1 MPVSVKMYD
10 EWIKE
15 SEQVDPTNPAA
26 PPPAAPIEQPVT
38 DTTGVSDAPPT
49 DVPPVE
55 DASQSPASEADR
67 FDEID
72 KARKEAIKAFKEK
85 QKEYM
90 GIPIETRQNPVSE
103 EDTQKVEE
111 LKAELTTLNQTM
123 KDTVAEYDKF
133 NDEMLGITSE
143 DSDVEP

>member
-1 MPVSVKMYD
+1 MSVKMYD

-15 SEQVDPTNPAA
+15 SEQVDPAPAPLPAA
-26 PPPAAPIEQPVT
+26 PTETPPATNPLEVT
-38 DTTGVSDAPPT
+38 DAPPADVPATDDSTQT
-49 DVPPVE
+49 DVP
-55 DASQSPASEADR
+55 EADR

-90 GIPIETRQNPVSE
+90 AIPIETRNNPVSE
-103 EDTQKVEE
+103 EDKQKVET
-111 LKAELTTLNQTM
+111 LKSELTTLNQTM
-123 KDTVAEYDKF
+123 KAAVAEYDKF

-143 DSDVEP
+143 DSDIEP

>member
-1 MPVSVKMYD
+1 MSVKMYD

-15 SEQVDPTNPAA
+15 SEQVNPVPA
-26 PPPAAPIEQPVT
+26 PPPAAPT
-38 DTTGVSDAPPT
+38 DTPPEANPLEVTDAPPAE
-49 DVPPVE
+49 VPPP
-55 DASQSPASEADR
+55 DDSTQTDLPEADR

-72 KARKEAIKAFKEK
+72 RKRKDAIKAFKEK

-103 EDTQKVEE
+103 EDKQKVEG
-111 LKAELTTLNQTM
+111 LKSELTTLNQAM
-123 KDTVAEYDKF
+123 KDAVAEYDKF

-143 DSDVEP
+143 DSDIEP

>member
-1 MPVSVKMYD
+1 MSVSVKMYD

-15 SEQVDPTNPAA
+15 SEQVDPTNPVA

-38 DTTGVSDAPPT
+38 DTTGVSDASPT

-90 GIPIETRQNPVSE
+90 GIPIETRQNSVSE
-103 EDTQKVEE
+103 EDTQKIEE

>member
-1 MPVSVKMYD
+1 MSVKMYD

-15 SEQVDPTNPAA
+15 SEQVNPAPA
-26 PPPAAPIEQPVT
+26 PPPAAPVETPPEPAPLE
-38 DTTGVSDAPPT
+38 VSDAPAAEAPT
-49 DVPPVE
+49 TD
-55 DASQSPASEADR
+55 DSSQTDLPEADR

-90 GIPIETRQNPVSE
+90 AIPIETRNNPVSE
-103 EDTQKVEE
+103 EDKTKVEA
-111 LKAELTTLNQTM
+111 LKAELITLNQTM
-123 KDTVAEYDKF
+123 KDAVAEYDKF

-143 DSDVEP
+143 DSDIEP

>member
-1 MPVSVKMYD
+1 MSVKMYD

-15 SEQVDPTNPAA
+15 SEQVDPATT
-26 PPPAAPIEQPVT
+26 PPPAAPT
-38 DTTGVSDAPPT
+38 DAPPADNPLAVSDAPPAE
-49 DVPPVE
+49 VPPT
-55 DASQSPASEADR
+55 DDTTQTDIPEADR

-90 GIPIETRQNPVSE
+90 AIPIETRNNPVSD
-103 EDTQKVEE
+103 EDKQKVEA
-111 LKAELTTLNQTM
+111 LKSELTTLNQTM
-123 KDTVAEYDKF
+123 KDAVAEYDKF

-143 DSDVEP
+143 DSDIEP